1 MNLNNPISIIF
12 LSLFALSV
20 AVKIALD
27 IINYRHR
34 EKYGGE
40 IPDGLEDF
48 VDREKLVKINDYS
61 NSKLKF
67 GEIEYIVNKAVLIA
81 LLLSGA
87 FPLYYAF
94 IGSFVSNKYL
104 ICLAFFGGFYLLN
117 FLIDIPFDLYSN
129 FVLEKR
135 FNFSKITL
143 KLWISDLFKQI
154 IISAI
159 LGVIILIPLTFFVY
173 NLGNLWPF
181 AVWAFL
187 VVFSFL
193 MQIIFPT
200 VIAPLFNKFTL
211 LADEELNA
219 KIRELFKKMDINISQ
234 IFSADE
240 SKRTT
245 HSNAYFTGIGK
256 TKRIVLFDSLIEN
269 HTNNEILAIL
279 SHEAGHYKKGH
290 IVKNIIFSALV
301 SLTGLL
307 IANLLINYD
316 GLYGAFGFETNDKII
331 GLFLF
336 SIFIGPLSYFIKPIS
351 SYISRKY
358 EYQADDFSKKIM
370 GESGS
375 LADALKKLSVHN
387 LGELNP
393 AKIYS
398 SFYYSHPPILDRL
411 RNLEK

>member
-1 MNLNNPISIIF
+1 MNFNNPISIIF
-12 LSLFALSV
+12 LSFFALSFV
-20 AVKIALD
+20 VKIILD

-34 EKYGGE
+34 KKFGGE
-40 IPDGLEDF
+40 IPNGLEGL
-48 VDREKLVKINDYS
+48 VDREKLVQINDYS

-67 GEIEYIVNKAVLIA
+67 GETEYIVNKAVLIA

-87 FPLYYAF
+87 FPLYYSF
-94 IGSFVSNKYL
+94 IESFVSNKYPV
-104 ICLAFFGGFYLLN
+104 CLAFFGGFSLFNL
-117 FLIDIPFDLYSN
+117 LIDIPFDLYGN
-129 FVLEKR
+129 FVLEKK
-135 FNFSKITL
+135 FNFSKITF
-143 KLWISDLFKQI
+143 KIWIGDLFKQI
-154 IISAI
+154 IISVI
-159 LGVIILIPLTFFVY
+159 LGVIIIIPLIFFVY
-173 NLGNLWPF
+173 NLGYLWPV
-181 AVWAFL
+181 AVWAFM
-187 VVFSFL
+187 VAFSLL

-211 LADEELNA
+211 LADEELNV
-219 KIRELFKKMDINISQ
+219 KIRELFEKMNIDISQ

-256 TKRIVLFDSLIEN
+256 TKRIVLYDSLLNN
-269 HTNNEILAIL
+269 HTHNEILAIL

-290 IVKNIIFSALV
+290 ILKNIIFSAFV
-301 SLTGLL
+301 SLAGLL
-307 IANLLINYD
+307 TASALINFD
-316 GLYGAFGFETNDKII
+316 ALYGAFGFEVKEKII

-336 SIFIGPLSYFIKPIS
+336 SIFIGPLSYFIKPLAS
-351 SYISRKY
+351 FISRKY
-358 EYQADDFSKKIM
+358 EYQADDYSKIII
-370 GESGS
+370 GESKS